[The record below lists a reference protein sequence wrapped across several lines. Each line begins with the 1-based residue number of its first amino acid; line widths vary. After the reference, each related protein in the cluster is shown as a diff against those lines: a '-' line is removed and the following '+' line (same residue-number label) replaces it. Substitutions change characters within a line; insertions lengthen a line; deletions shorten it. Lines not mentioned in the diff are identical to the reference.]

1 MLVYSQDDYSF
12 YKCQTKSSG
21 TFTNL
26 FMITMQGLAW
36 MKNGQYPTCKI
47 WVYLHRKKNAKVILK
62 FQSLTQQ
69 LHNIIFAEVR
79 LILS

>member
-47 WVYLHRKKNAKVILK
+47 WVYLHREKKCQGGLEVSK
-62 FQSLTQQ
+62 FASAITQ
-69 LHNIIFAEVR
+69 HYFC
-79 LILS
+79 